1 MKDKQK
7 PKHNPSGHTTKF
19 FGLLDMVAP
28 IAHIT
33 QQNSLIGS
41 PSEIIIFHWSQ

>member
-1 MKDKQK
+1 MK
-7 PKHNPSGHTTKF
+7 F
-19 FGLLDMVAP
+19 WGLLTMVAP

-41 PSEIIIFHWSQ
+41 SSKIKFFHWHDADIDISVPI